1 METLLKHQDAPHT
14 SENVHEAHF
23 VTTDADP
30 HLYIA
35 NSENGSLAMQIAHSR
50 SDPASLHEK
59 PLGLG
64 ALGDSTMSN
73 TDPSLESISLGWD
86 MMSLGVEEAL
96 PTPEVQEA
104 LCVAPFS
111 VIATDANVHTT
122 DITYFSTRS
131 TQPYQ

>member
-1 METLLKHQDAPHT
+1 VETLLKHQDAPHI
-14 SENVHEAHF
+14 SEYVHDTPF

-35 NSENGSLAMQIAHSR
+35 NRESGPLAMQIAHNR
-50 SDPASLHEK
+50 SDSIPRHEGS
-59 PLGLG
+59 LGLG
-64 ALGDSTMSN
+64 VLGDSTMGN
-73 TDPSLESISLGWD
+73 TDPSLENISLGWD

-104 LCVAPFS
+104 LCVVPSS
-111 VIATDANVHTT
+111 VIATDANVPTT